1 VCERMNHCIIGG
13 VGDGDSGEDGGD
25 ELRGAWA
32 RRRRGGSGAGA
43 GAGDS
48 PAAGIM
54 GERRPLAPFLHDF
67 MGALP
72 HGDGIHGGG
81 ENVALVTANSWVEVS
96 PMS

>member
-1 VCERMNHCIIGG
+1 MDTLETYQHGG
-13 VGDGDSGEDGGD
+13 TDG
-25 ELRGAWA
+25 
-32 RRRRGGSGAGA
+32 

-54 GERRPLAPFLHDF
+54 GERRPLAPFLHRF

-81 ENVALVTANSWVEVS
+81 ENVALMAANSWVEVS
-96 PMS
+96 PTS

>member
-1 VCERMNHCIIGG
+1 MEIAVKMAEMSSEG
-13 VGDGDSGEDGGD
+13 
-25 ELRGAWA
+25 RG
-32 RRRRGGSGAGA
+32 RQQRRGTGG

-48 PAAGIM
+48 PAADIM
-54 GERRPLAPFLHDF
+54 GERRPLAPFLHGF

-81 ENVALVTANSWVEVS
+81 KNVALVAANSWVEVS